1 VSFNLRQFF
10 AQDDAVAGQERV
22 EQRKY
27 PRHRVFLQASVYP
40 IDTYRDILI
49 RDVSETGLSGEA
61 DVELGVG
68 QSVHLSF
75 DEKAYFT
82 GIVRWTRGRRFG
94 LEFVDTVTFPVGVDV
109 DHGFAVGHRPRAV
122 RTRLDLTARL
132 NTGRPPRPATV
143 RNVSRLGML
152 LDTGAGLATGQHLL
166 IRLGKRP
173 LVSGRVQ
180 WVRGGR
186 VGVQTSQ
193 EISALQL
200 VYCDDLPGA

>member
-1 VSFNLRQFF
+1 MSFNFRQFF
-10 AQDDAVAGQERV
+10 TDAEAVNDQERA
-22 EQRKY
+22 EQRQH
-27 PRHRVFLQASVYP
+27 PRHTVFLQASVYP

-49 RDVSETGLSGEA
+49 RDVSQTGLSGEA
-61 DVELGVG
+61 DVELGIG

-94 LEFVDTVTFPVGVDV
+94 MEFMDAVTFPVGVHV
-109 DHGFAVGHRPRAV
+109 DHGFAIGHRPRAV
-122 RTRLDLTARL
+122 RTSLNLTARL

-152 LDTGAGLATGQHLL
+152 LDTGIGLATGQHLL
-166 IRLGKRP
+166 VRMGKRA

-180 WVRGGR
+180 WARGGR
-186 VGVQTSQ
+186 LGVQTNQ

-200 VYCDDLPGA
+200 VYCDD